1 MTYEEFMT
9 SSGGARRRPDAK
21 ITIDI
26 FDIASILTQYFQER
40 GFLVPDEE
48 LRSSDIV
55 DMFDKTGYY
64 LTIERKNGQVKI
76 RWDSR

>member
-1 MTYEEFMT
+1 MTYEEFMV
-9 SSGGARRRPDAK
+9 SSGGGCRRSDAK

-76 RWDSR
+76 RWDSK

>member
-1 MTYEEFMT
+1 MAYEEFMA
-9 SSGGARRRPDAK
+9 SSGGAWRRPDAK

-26 FDIASILTQYFQER
+26 FDIASILTQYFRER

-48 LRSSDIV
+48 LRASDIV

-64 LTIERKNGQVKI
+64 LTIERENGQVKI
-76 RWDSR
+76 RWDSK

>member
-1 MTYEEFMT
+1 MTYEEFMM
-9 SSGGARRRPDAK
+9 SGGGGRRPDAK

-48 LRSSDIV
+48 LHSSDIV

-64 LTIERKNGQVKI
+64 LTIERKNDEIKI
-76 RWDSR
+76 RWDSK

>member
-9 SSGGARRRPDAK
+9 SSGGGCRRSDAK

-26 FDIASILTQYFQER
+26 FDIASMLTHYFQDR
-40 GFLVPDEE
+40 GFLASDEE
-48 LRSSDIV
+48 LHTSDIV

-64 LTIERKNGQVKI
+64 LTIERKNDEIKI
-76 RWDSR
+76 RWDSK

>member
-1 MTYEEFMT
+1 MTHEEFMT
-9 SSGGARRRPDAK
+9 SSGGSRRRSDAK

-26 FDIASILTQYFQER
+26 FDIASMLTHYFQDR

-48 LRSSDIV
+48 LHPSDIV
-55 DMFDKTGYY
+55 DMFDETGYY

-76 RWDSR
+76 RWDSK

>member
-26 FDIASILTQYFQER
+26 FDIASILTQYFRER

-48 LRSSDIV
+48 LHSSDIV

-76 RWDSR
+76 RWDSK